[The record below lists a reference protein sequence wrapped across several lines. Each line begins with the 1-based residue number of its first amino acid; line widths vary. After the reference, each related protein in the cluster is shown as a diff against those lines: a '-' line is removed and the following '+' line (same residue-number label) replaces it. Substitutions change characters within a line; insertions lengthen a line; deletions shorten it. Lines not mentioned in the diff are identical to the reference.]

1 MFYLYVNIILTFWS
15 FFLEAIWSK
24 IEKWKVLHS
33 ALHIVDI
40 FFFTKFGQVRPTQV
54 NLFEVKYLKWKDNKN
69 KQADQECVCR
79 GLYRH

>member
-1 MFYLYVNIILTFWS
+1 MKSVLFCLAFWT
-15 FFLEAIWSK
+15 
-24 IEKWKVLHS
+24 
-33 ALHIVDI
+33 

-54 NLFEVKYLKWKDNKN
+54 NLFEVKYLKWKDNEN